1 MSISE
6 ARTGARIDVPTDV
19 RADERIGA
27 RTDARIDVR
36 SGARAQVR
44 TGGGGGGGVKAG
56 AGGETGA
63 RAGEDASG
71 GLGPSRAARE
81 LHLKRGEFELATQLG
96 HIRTEVGTAGGRRRV
111 SRREI
116 ERLRAA
122 EGFPDGLRQRVRTVG
137 TAEGSALMS
146 VSPGRFTRLAR
157 AGLVAPVT
165 FYLNRYRT
173 VVWLY
178 LADELR
184 ACAAGEPRLRLGRL
198 PRGLC
203 AGVDE
208 SDDRRPRNWRGRRIG
223 HLLHESEDPWERVA
237 VVGCVLDAAHLAE
250 LVRDPYERAYLN
262 RLAPALFRP
271 YPESEAARSTV
282 GRLLLADH
290 PDEIAWHRASL
301 ETFLAEARRARPAPR
316 AEEPTTRAEGAGPPL
331 GGPLGGLLTRLRAR
345 RERGPGPV
353 GAVPPHERG

>member
-6 ARTGARIDVPTDV
+6 TRTH
-19 RADERIGA
+19 
-27 RTDARIDVR
+27 
-36 SGARAQVR
+36 VR
-44 TGGGGGGGVKAG
+44 TGDDGGA
-56 AGGETGA
+56 ASEA
-63 RAGEDASG
+63 EESASG
-71 GLGPSRAARE
+71 GVGLIRAARE
-81 LHLKRGEFELATQLG
+81 LQLKRGEFELATQLG
-96 HIRTEVGTAGGRRRV
+96 HIRTEAGTAGGRRQV

-122 EGFPDGLRQRVRTVG
+122 EGFPDALRERVRTVG
-137 TAEGSALMS
+137 TAEGAALMS

-157 AGLVAPVT
+157 AGFVAPVN

-184 ACAAGEPRLRLGRL
+184 ACAAGDPRLRVGRL

-262 RLAPALFRP
+262 RLAPDLFRP
-271 YPESEAARSTV
+271 YPESEAARSAV

-290 PDEIAWHRASL
+290 PDEIGWHRASL
-301 ETFLAEARRARPAPR
+301 ETFLTEARLARPAPR
-316 AEEPTTRAEGAGPPL
+316 AEGPTTRAEGAGPPF

-353 GAVPPHERG
+353 GAAPSHDRG